1 MEHATGKY
9 FKVVDSDDWVN
20 EEALCKILEVLK
32 KFEADNDLTVDGE
45 YSQND
50 KQMMIARMMIY
61 INNHENDKQYEYL
74 MKIIK

>member
-1 MEHATGKY
+1 MLRNLRNKLLLMPVSYTHLDVYKRQTQDA
-9 FKVVDSDDWVN
+9 
-20 EEALCKILEVLK
+20 LK
-32 KFEADNDLTVDGE
+32 KFETDNDLTVDGE

-50 KQMMIARMMIY
+50 KLMMIARMMIY

>member
-1 MEHATGKY
+1 MYSADREDGYFSVATQ
-9 FKVVDSDDWVN
+9 D
-20 EEALCKILEVLK
+20 ALK